1 MSWQQAFDQVLVFVV
16 WAFGISLSI
25 TLLVTALYSPVIFYR
40 KLNVKRAKEIMEQN
54 VQVVEEATFFK
65 TNTKFQEI
73 IDKQLLEIKET
84 SVELDKARKTL
95 SDLKDEIAKV
105 SKK

>member
-1 MSWQQAFDQVLVFVV
+1 MTWQQAFDQVLVFVV

-25 TLLVTALYSPVIFYR
+25 TLLVTALYSPVIYYK

-54 VQVVEEATFFK
+54 VQVVEEAIFFK
-65 TNTKFQEI
+65 SNTKFQEI
-73 IDKQLLEIKET
+73 IDKQLAEIKET
-84 SVELDKARKTL
+84 SAELDKARKTL
-95 SDLKDEIAKV
+95 NDLNKEITKA

>member
-25 TLLVTALYSPVIFYR
+25 TMIVTALYSPVIYYK

-54 VQVVEEATFFK
+54 VQVVEEAIFFK
-65 TNTKFQEI
+65 SNSKFQEI
-73 IDKQLLEIKET
+73 IDNQLKEIKET
-84 SVELDKARKTL
+84 AAEIDKAKKTL
-95 SDLKDEIAKV
+95 NDLQAEVTKA